1 MDVIKHNP
9 DKLYPKYKNFSHAI
23 EVRNSSRQLIISGLN
38 GYLRDGKTM
47 PESFQE
53 QGEMVW
59 QHLGALLESANMDY
73 NNIVSIRTYLAKPEY
88 DSENVALR
96 VKYLGTHEPASTVI
110 CCQLLDPKWKIE
122 LEAIAME

>member
-23 EVRNSSRQLIISGLN
+23 EVRNGSRQVIISGLN
-38 GYLRDGKTM
+38 GYLKDGKTM

-53 QGEMVW
+53 QGEIVW
-59 QHLGALLESANMDY
+59 QYLGALLESANMNY
-73 NNIVSIRTYLAKPEY
+73 NNLVSIRTYLAKPEY

-96 VKYLGTHEPASTVI
+96 VKYLGDHEPASTVI
-110 CCQLLDPKWKIE
+110 CCQLLDPNWKIE
-122 LEAIAME
+122 LEAVAME

>member
-38 GYLRDGKTM
+38 GYLKDGKTM
-47 PESFQE
+47 PESFKE
-53 QGEMVW
+53 QGEIVW
-59 QHLGALLESANMDY
+59 QYLGTLLESANMNY
-73 NNIVSIRTYLAKPEY
+73 NNLVSIRTYLAKPEY

-96 VKYLGTHEPASTVI
+96 VKYLGDHEPASTVI
-110 CCQLLDPKWKIE
+110 CCQLLDPSWKIE

>member
-23 EVRNSSRQLIISGLN
+23 EVRNGSRQVIISGLN
-38 GYLRDGKTM
+38 GYLKDGKTM

-53 QGEMVW
+53 QGEIVW
-59 QHLGALLESANMDY
+59 QYLGALLESANMNY
-73 NNIVSIRTYLAKPEY
+73 NNLVSIRTYLAKPEY

-96 VKYLGTHEPASTVI
+96 VKYLGDHEPASTVI
-110 CCQLLDPKWKIE
+110 CCQLLDPNWKIE